1 MKFYVKDSNVS
12 VGKRGK
18 DARIVGISDLH
29 YTKSLGLYFLSELTF
44 KIQSLSPT
52 HICFL
57 GDLVDDDSKE
67 VIAWLN
73 DLSKIA
79 PVYFAL
85 GNHDITRYIPVKD
98 MVEETHLTNEMLNEI
113 KNINNLEV
121 LENGRTVH
129 NNGNA
134 FMGLPYYDI
143 SETEEMINNAN
154 QYDVDLKSGEYNIM
168 LSHNPWIM
176 NPEVF
181 KRLKEDY
188 YNTDL
193 ILSGHTHNG
202 LVPHMIDNVLPG
214 NRGFYAPS
222 QGILPKTT
230 RGVYEVAGDGIAYD
244 GFILPAL
251 RTLPEMGGAGNAIN
265 KIVYPPALQLIR
277 VEKKK

>member
-1 MKFYVKDSNVS
+1 MKFYVKDSNIAVDKKS
-12 VGKRGK
+12 K
-18 DARIVGISDLH
+18 DTRIVGISDLH
-29 YTKSLGLYFLSELTF
+29 YTKSLGLYFLSELTL
-44 KIQSLSPT
+44 KIMSLSPT

-57 GDLVDDDSKE
+57 GDLVDDDSVE
-67 VIAWLN
+67 VVDWLN

-98 MVEETHLTNEMLNEI
+98 IVEKTHLTKEMMNKI

-121 LENGRTVH
+121 LENGRIVH
-129 NNGNA
+129 NNGNS

-143 SETEEMINNAN
+143 SETEEMLNNAN
-154 QYDVDLKSGEYNIM
+154 GYNVDLSNDEYNIM

-181 KRLKEDY
+181 KGLKEDY
-188 YNTDL
+188 SKIDL

-202 LVPHMIDNVLPG
+202 LVPHMIDKVIPG
-214 NRGFYAPS
+214 NIGLYAPS
-222 QGILPKTT
+222 QGVLPKTT